1 MRISEIETKPQ
12 KTGPGYYE
20 LFRNG
25 KPNDMHDNAK
35 FFDSYDEAVDWYKKY
50 RIDYAIKNS
59 GAKPEEFAVVRDSNT
74 WEYFNTLPSPAKEKN
89 NRLID
94 PKYFANALKFW
105 TDYYGDSRRGAV
117 EIYDYSNEVDAIIQ
131 QGGVLYRIV
140 FLQKFEDLNRT
151 DLGSH
156 WTVDRDVIDDYIEGV
171 EGRTH
176 SEGKDVYVLL
186 TAETPPNNIDNLSV
200 DVRGNPEEKEVNII
214 NPRACKFTAK
224 ILGTDKVIPL
234 N

>member
-1 MRISEIETKPQ
+1 MRISEIETTPQ

-35 FFDSYDEAVDWYKKY
+35 FFDSYDEAKDWYTKY

-74 WEYFNTLPSPAKEKN
+74 WEYFKTLPSPAKEKN

-94 PKYFANALKFW
+94 PKYYTEALKFW
-105 TDYYGDSRRGAV
+105 IDYYGDSRRGAV
-117 EIYDYSNEVDAIIQ
+117 EIHDYSNEVDAIIQ
-131 QGGVLYRIV
+131 QGGVLYRVV

-151 DLGSH
+151 DLGAH
-156 WTVDRDVIDDYIEGV
+156 WTVDRDVIDDYIEGT
-171 EGRTH
+171 GRYY
-176 SEGKDVYVLL
+176 SEGKDMYVLL

-214 NPRACKFTAK
+214 NPRACKYTAQ
-224 ILGTDKVIPL
+224 ILGSKEVIAL